1 MKWIGWL
8 LRLSLTIVM
17 VSVLTIMTTGYVVNS
32 YIQSL
37 LSSYNLPISGQAPSF
52 GGMVKGMLGFSDA
65 DQTKPDKDKQEQS
78 VTEQSTPEDAFPVM
92 GGISSGSSSGTAETG
107 NSEALGQISQ
117 QEQQGMQAGQNQQ
130 LDQQQDQVLV
140 TPDELVAKK
149 DEMADKDKEEVFRI
163 LMAKLPQEEMQKL
176 TVAMED
182 GLTETEMIEI
192 EQIMSKYLD
201 KSEYAKMIKLLKE

>member
-37 LSSYNLPISGQAPSF
+37 LSSYNLPISGQAPSL
-52 GGMVKGMLGFSDA
+52 GGMVKGMLGFSDV
-65 DQTKPDKDKQEQS
+65 DQTKSDKGKQGQS
-78 VTEQSTPEDAFPVM
+78 VTEQNAGEDALPVM
-92 GGISSGSSSGTAETG
+92 GGISSESSLGAAGAG
-107 NSEALGQISQ
+107 NE
-117 QEQQGMQAGQNQQ
+117 QNQQ
-130 LDQQQDQVLV
+130 QGQIGQQDQVLV

-149 DEMADKDKEEVFRI
+149 DELADTDKEEVFKI
-163 LMAKLPQEEMQKL
+163 LMSKLPQEEMQKL
-176 TVAMED
+176 TEAMED

-192 EQIMSKYLD
+192 EQILSKYLD

>member
-37 LSSYNLPISGQAPSF
+37 LSSYNLPISGQAPSL
-52 GGMVKGMLGFSDA
+52 GGMVKGMLGFSGA
-65 DQTKPDKDKQEQS
+65 DQTKSDKGKQGQS
-78 VTEQSTPEDAFPVM
+78 VTEQNAGEDALPVM
-92 GGISSGSSSGTAETG
+92 GGISSGSSLGAAGAG
-107 NSEALGQISQ
+107 NE
-117 QEQQGMQAGQNQQ
+117 QNQQ
-130 LDQQQDQVLV
+130 QGQIGQQDQVLV

-149 DEMADKDKEEVFRI
+149 DELADTDKEEVFKI
-163 LMAKLPQEEMQKL
+163 LMSKLPQEEMQKL
-176 TVAMED
+176 TEAMED

-192 EQIMSKYLD
+192 EQILSKYLD

>member
-37 LSSYNLPISGQAPSF
+37 LSSYNLPISGQAPSL

-65 DQTKPDKDKQEQS
+65 DQTKSDKGKQGQS
-78 VTEQSTPEDAFPVM
+78 VTEQNAGEDALPVM
-92 GGISSGSSSGTAETG
+92 GGISSGSSLGAAGTG
-107 NSEALGQISQ
+107 NE
-117 QEQQGMQAGQNQQ
+117 QNQQ
-130 LDQQQDQVLV
+130 QGQIGQQDQVLV

-149 DEMADKDKEEVFRI
+149 DELADTDKEEVFKI
-163 LMAKLPQEEMQKL
+163 LMSKLPQEEMQKL
-176 TVAMED
+176 TEAMED

-192 EQIMSKYLD
+192 EQILSKYLD